1 VDTIV
6 RVRRAFHVQ
15 GWSVK
20 KIVRELHVSRNT
32 VRNTMPKKQP
42 RQALKSFSDR
52 AVKGQISDADAEKQ
66 SRDFQEAIFHRRSS
80 SPLLLRGVYW
90 IHRSALEEQM
100 NVAAEAMVAEYAAI
114 KA

>member
-1 VDTIV
+1 MVGEEDRPGASCVPQHGPQHDAQKAAKT
-6 RVRRAFHVQ
+6 
-15 GWSVK
+15 SS
-20 KIVRELHVSRNT
+20 E
-32 VRNTMPKKQP
+32 
-42 RQALKSFSDR
+42 SFSDR